1 MRERVLI
8 LAHQY
13 LPSDPRIRRE
23 LDALADADVAADVVC
38 LRRPGQ
44 PRRGAYRT
52 SRLFRL
58 PVRRHRGAGL
68 ATYVLEYAAFW
79 LLAFLTATR
88 LHLRHRYRTVV
99 THTLPDPLVFA
110 ALVPRLL
117 GARLVIDMHEYTPEL
132 FQTRH
137 RLSADHWLIRLVTR
151 LEAASCRFADVVVTV
166 HEPGAALLEGRGVP
180 RSKMA
185 IIPNTAPDVGGLER
199 AEGDEPAE
207 RGDGMPLTLVYHGLL
222 ANQYDLRTAL
232 GAMAALASRGVAA
245 RLRIVGEGP
254 DAAALRALAD
264 ELGLGPD
271 RVAFEPQV
279 PPEQIPGIL
288 AAADAGLVP
297 MNDVVYTHLTLPMKL
312 LECASAGLPAITTPS
327 RTIRYYFPEGTVLYV
342 PFGDPAAMADAIERL
357 ASDPGLRDQLRRRA
371 REAIRPLRWE
381 VVGREYAELLA
392 P

>member
-1 MRERVLI
+1 MRDRVLI

-23 LDALADADVAADVVC
+23 LDALADAGVAADVVC

-44 PRRGAYRT
+44 PRRGEYR
-52 SRLFRL
+52 SHRLYRL

-68 ATYVLEYAAFW
+68 ATYLAEYAAFW
-79 LLAFLTATR
+79 ILAFFTAAR
-88 LHLRHRYRTVV
+88 LHLRNRYRTVA

-117 GARLVIDMHEYTPEL
+117 GARVVIDMHEYTPEL

-137 RLSADHWLIRLVTR
+137 GLQPDHWLIRLVTR

-166 HEPGAALLEGRGVP
+166 HEPGAALLESRGVS

-185 IIPNTAPDVGGLER
+185 IIPNTAPDSGGGER
-199 AEGDEPAE
+199 VAAS
-207 RGDGMPLTLVYHGLL
+207 RGPFTLVYHGLL

-232 GAMAALASRGVAA
+232 GAMARLESRGVPA

-254 DAAALRALAD
+254 DEPALRALAG
-264 ELGLGPD
+264 ELGLGAA

-279 PPEQIPGIL
+279 SPESIPAVL

-297 MNDVVYTHLTLPMKL
+297 MKDVVYTHLTLPMKL
-312 LECASAGLPAITTPS
+312 LECAAEGLPAITTPS
-327 RTIRYYFPEGTVLYV
+327 RTIRHYFPEGTVLYV
-342 PFGDPAAMADAIERL
+342 PFSDPDALADAIERL
-357 ASDPGLRDQLRRRA
+357 ASDRSLRDSLRRGA
-371 REAIRPLRWE
+371 RKAIQPLRWE

-392 P
+392 S